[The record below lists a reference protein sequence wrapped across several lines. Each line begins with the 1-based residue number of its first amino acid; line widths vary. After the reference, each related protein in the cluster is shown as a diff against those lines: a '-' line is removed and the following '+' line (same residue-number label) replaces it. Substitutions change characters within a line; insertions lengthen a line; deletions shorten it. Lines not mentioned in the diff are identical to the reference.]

1 MVNAW
6 SLLWSEI
13 NGTMD
18 EDYPIMSKDDVTI
31 VGGGSSDTIT
41 FTGMSTAIG
50 AADTINIGS
59 PIFGSASPDTID
71 FGGSHVR
78 GGMGD
83 DHISFNVDLDYT
95 GLANTA
101 YDDNKYYADGVNP
114 YATKPKPDLT
124 DGSTQKYQED
134 KGIADLKS
142 YVASTYKGH
151 YTNENSD
158 VQTLDLIHSVGDAE
172 SFCRSNALK
181 YLSRYDKKGS
191 AKNDILKA
199 MHYCLLLYYFS
210 GNTQEPDYTNTRY
223 ETF

>member
-6 SLLWSEI
+6 SLLHSEM

-18 EDYPIMSKDDVTI
+18 EDYPIMSKDDDVTI
-31 VGGGSSDTIT
+31 VGGDSDDTIT
-41 FTGMSTAIG
+41 FTGSG
-50 AADTINIGS
+50 VVGGADTVS
-59 PIFGSASPDTID
+59 LD
-71 FGGSHVR
+71 FTNMSNQFW
-78 GGMGD
+78 GMGE
-83 DHISFNVDLDYT
+83 DHISFDV
-95 GLANTA
+95 GAANTA
-101 YDDNKYYADGVNP
+101 YDDNKYYVEGYDPYPSLGGVDTLNLNIK
-114 YATKPKPDLT
+114 TKPKPKLK
-124 DGSTQKYQED
+124 GHSPQKYQED
-134 KGIADLKS
+134 KGIEDLKS
-142 YVASTYKGH
+142 YVSSTYQGH